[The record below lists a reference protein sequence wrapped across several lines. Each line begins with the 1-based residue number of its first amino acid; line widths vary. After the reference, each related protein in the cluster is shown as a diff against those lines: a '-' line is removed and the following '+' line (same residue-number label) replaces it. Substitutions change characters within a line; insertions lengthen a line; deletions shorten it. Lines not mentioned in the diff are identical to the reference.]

1 MKTYSAKPGEVE
13 RRWYV
18 VDADGKVLGRLASEI
33 ARVLRGKHKPQ
44 YTPHVDV
51 GDFVV
56 VVNAERIALTGKKL
70 SDKWFRDHSGYPGGL
85 KSIWYERLLE
95 THPERAIER
104 AVWGMLPKT
113 RLGRKMVKK
122 LKVYRGPDHP
132 HAAQQ
137 PEPLDIGAAAG
148 PEASQIRGMATA
160 QETTTQAEA
169 RRAAEAEAAE
179 KAKAAEAE
187 AAQAEEQKAEA
198 PEAEEPQAAEA
209 EAQEEAPAT
218 AEPEPEAA
226 KAEEPSEEPP
236 ADEETPAEPEAAAEP
251 EAEESKAEEGSG
263 SEDAG
268 EAEET
273 EEDEKEA

>member
-137 PEPLDIGAAAG
+137 PEPLDIGAVAG

-160 QETTTQAEA
+160 QETTAQAEA

-179 KAKAAEAE
+179 KAKAAAE
-187 AAQAEEQKAEA
+187 AEEQKAEE
-198 PEAEEPQAAEA
+198 PKTEEPKAAEA
-209 EAQEEAPAT
+209 QPEEEAPT
-218 AEPEPEAA
+218 AEEPEPEAA
-226 KAEEPSEEPP
+226 Q
-236 ADEETPAEPEAAAEP
+236 EP
-251 EAEESKAEEGSG
+251 EAEEPKAEEASQEPPGDEEAPTEAEEEVS
-263 SEDAG
+263 G
-268 EAEET
+268 EAEPSAEGGRDEDAEEA

>member
-33 ARVLRGKHKPQ
+33 ARILRGKHKPQ
-44 YTPHVDV
+44 YTPHLDV

-132 HAAQQ
+132 HAAQK
-137 PEPLDIGAAAG
+137 PEPLDIGAAGG
-148 PEASQIRGMATA
+148 PSASQIRGMATA
-160 QETTTQAEA
+160 QETVAQAEA
-169 RRAAEAEAAE
+169 RRAAEAEAD
-179 KAKAAEAE
+179 
-187 AAQAEEQKAEA
+187 QAEEPTAQE
-198 PEAEEPQAAEA
+198 PPAEEPQPSDAQEPETSGGSASGDPASGEP
-209 EAQEEAPAT
+209 EAQ
-218 AEPEPEAA
+218 EPEAA
-226 KAEEPSEEPP
+226 QESEVDEPAAEESQGAEV
-236 ADEETPAEPEAAAEP
+236 DEETPAEAEEEAADEP
-251 EAEESKAEEGSG
+251 A
-263 SEDAG
+263 
-268 EAEET
+268 
-273 EEDEKEA
+273 EDEKEA

>member
-18 VDADGKVLGRLASEI
+18 VDADGKVLGRLSSEI

-56 VVNAERIALTGKKL
+56 VVNAERIALTGKKMT
-70 SDKWFRDHSGYPGGL
+70 DKWFRTHSGYPGGL

-148 PEASQIRGMATA
+148 PNASQIKGMAKA
-160 QETTTQAEA
+160 QETVAQAEA

-179 KAKAAEAE
+179 KARIEAAEAKKQAE
-187 AAQAEEQKAEA
+187 AAEAKKQPEAEQ
-198 PEAEEPQAAEA
+198 PEAEEPEAA
-209 EAQEEAPAT
+209 EEAPVAE
-218 AEPEPEAA
+218 EPEPEAA
-226 KAEEPSEEPP
+226 Q
-236 ADEETPAEPEAAAEP
+236 EPESDEP
-251 EAEESKAEEGSG
+251 EAEQAPESEGT
-263 SEDAG
+263 G
-268 EAEET
+268 EAEED
-273 EEDEKEA
+273 EEEA